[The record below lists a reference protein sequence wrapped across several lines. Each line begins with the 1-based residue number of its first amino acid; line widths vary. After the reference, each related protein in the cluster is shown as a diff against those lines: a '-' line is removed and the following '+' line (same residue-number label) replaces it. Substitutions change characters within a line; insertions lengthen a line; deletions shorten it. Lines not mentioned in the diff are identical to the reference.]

1 MFKETEL
8 WKEMNV
14 IGKVILTEDEI
25 EITGFTFAGVDMD
38 QARAIVLDWARE
50 KLNKAFGELL
60 DPKSI
65 GVTVS

>member
-25 EITGFTFAGVDMD
+25 EITGFTFTGVDMD
-38 QARAIVLDWARE
+38 QARAIVLDWAMCKIRKALE
-50 KLNKAFGELL
+50 ELLKLN
-60 DPKSI
+60 
-65 GVTVS
+65 T